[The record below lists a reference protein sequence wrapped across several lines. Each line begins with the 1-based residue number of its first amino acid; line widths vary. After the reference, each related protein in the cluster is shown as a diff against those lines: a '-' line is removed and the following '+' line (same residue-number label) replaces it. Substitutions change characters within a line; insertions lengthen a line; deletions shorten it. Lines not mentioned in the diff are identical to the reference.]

1 MVVTVKGMSIPATAD
16 LWWKNAVIYCLDV
29 ETFADSDGDGIGDFG
44 GLTRHVDDLAGL
56 GVTCIWLMP
65 FYPTAHRDDGY
76 DVTGH
81 YAIDPRLGTF
91 GDFTEFMAVA
101 SDRGL
106 RVIAD
111 LVVNHTSD
119 QHPWFQA
126 SRTSRESRYRD
137 WYVWQ
142 DEVPHD
148 GPEGVVFPGDETG
161 VWTFDTEA
169 GQYYLHRFY
178 HHQPDLNIANHAVRD
193 EIAKVIGFWLAQGL
207 AGFRVDAVP
216 FLLELDGIDQSSTS
230 TEGSE
235 IVIRPHQYLRDLRA
249 FTQRRN
255 GDAILLGEVN
265 LPFEQQRHF
274 FGDDDGDEL
283 NMLFDFIGMQAIF
296 LAMARGDAGPIVRAL
311 RDRPEIPADAAY
323 ASFLRNHDEL
333 TLDKLTEAEREEVF
347 AAFGPDPDM
356 QLYGRGLRRRLPTM
370 LGGVQQ
376 WLRMAYS
383 LMFAM
388 PGTPTLFYGEEIGMG
403 ENLAIDGRLAVRTP
417 MQWTSGP
424 AAGFTTAP
432 AEAAARPFPA
442 GEFGPEAVNV
452 AAQRTDP
459 ESLLNWF
466 ERLIRLR
473 KSAPEIGWG
482 EYRVLDAGDDAV
494 LVMQHAWGDRRA
506 ITVHNLASR
515 AAKISMPLDVESA
528 TLRDRFGSS
537 SPVPVRDG
545 TASVK
550 VPAHGYFW
558 FGVEPTS

>member
-1 MVVTVKGMSIPATAD
+1 VTGMSIPATAD
-16 LWWKNAVIYCLDV
+16 LWWKNAIIYCLDV
-29 ETFADSDGDGIGDFG
+29 QTFADSDGDGIGDFG

-65 FYPTAHRDDGY
+65 FYPTADLDDGY
-76 DVTGH
+76 DVVDH

-101 SDRGL
+101 RDRGL

-119 QHPWFQA
+119 QHAWFQA

-142 DEVPHD
+142 DEIPHD
-148 GPEGVVFPGDETG
+148 GPEGVVFPDDESG
-161 VWTFDTEA
+161 VWTFDTDA

-178 HHQPDLNIANHAVRD
+178 HHQPDLNIANHEVRD

-207 AGFRVDAVP
+207 SGFRVDAVP
-216 FLLELDGIDQSSTS
+216 FLLELEGIDDDM
-230 TEGSE
+230 G
-235 IVIRPHQYLRDLRA
+235 IHPHDYLRDLRA

-255 GDAILLGEVN
+255 GDAVLLGEVN

-283 NMLFDFIGMQAIF
+283 NMLFDFIGMQATF
-296 LAMARGDAGPIVRAL
+296 LAMARSDAGPIIRAL
-311 RDRPEIPADAAY
+311 RDRPEIPVDAAY

-333 TLDKLTEAEREEVF
+333 TLDKLTDSEREEVF

-356 QLYGRGLRRRLPTM
+356 QLFGRGLRRRLPPM
-370 LGGVQQ
+370 LGGDQQ

-388 PGTPTLFYGEEIGMG
+388 PGAPTLFYGEEIGMG
-403 ENLAIDGRLAVRTP
+403 ENLAVDGRLAVRTP
-417 MQWTSGP
+417 MQWTAGP

-432 AEAAARPFPA
+432 ASVATRPFPV
-442 GEFGPEAVNV
+442 GEFGPESVNV

-459 ESLLNWF
+459 DSLLNWF

-473 KSAPEIGWG
+473 KAAPEIGWG
-482 EYRVLDAGDDAV
+482 EWQVLDVDDDAV
-494 LVMQHAWGDRRA
+494 LVMQYRWDERTT
-506 ITVHNLASR
+506 ITVHNLAAK
-515 AAKISMPLDVESA
+515 AARVVIPLDIESA
-528 TLRDRFGSS
+528 TLSDRLGSS
-537 SPVPVRDG
+537 APIAVKDG
-545 TASVK
+545 TATVK
-550 VPAHGYFW
+550 VAAHGYLW
-558 FGVEPTS
+558 LRLEPAP

>member
-1 MVVTVKGMSIPATAD
+1 VTGMSIPATAD
-16 LWWKNAVIYCLDV
+16 LWWKNAIIYCLDV
-29 ETFADSDGDGIGDFG
+29 QTFADSDGDGIGDFG

-65 FYPTAHRDDGY
+65 FYPTADLDDGY
-76 DVTGH
+76 DVVDH

-101 SDRGL
+101 RDRGL

-119 QHPWFQA
+119 QHAWFQA

-142 DEVPHD
+142 DEIPHD
-148 GPEGVVFPGDETG
+148 GPEGVVFPDDESG
-161 VWTFDTEA
+161 VWTFDTDA

-178 HHQPDLNIANHAVRD
+178 HHQPDLNIANHEVRD

-207 AGFRVDAVP
+207 SGFRVDAVP
-216 FLLELDGIDQSSTS
+216 FLLELEGIDDDM
-230 TEGSE
+230 G
-235 IVIRPHQYLRDLRA
+235 IHPHDYLRDLRA

-255 GDAILLGEVN
+255 GDAVLLGEVN

-283 NMLFDFIGMQAIF
+283 NMLFDFIGMQATF
-296 LAMARGDAGPIVRAL
+296 LAMARSDAGPIVRAL
-311 RDRPEIPADAAY
+311 RDRPEIPVDAAY

-333 TLDKLTEAEREEVF
+333 TLDKLTDSEREEVF

-356 QLYGRGLRRRLPTM
+356 QLFGRGLRRRLPPM
-370 LGGVQQ
+370 LGGDQQ

-388 PGTPTLFYGEEIGMG
+388 PGAPTLFYGEEIGMG
-403 ENLAIDGRLAVRTP
+403 ENLAVDGRLAVRTP
-417 MQWTSGP
+417 MQWTAGP

-432 AEAAARPFPA
+432 ASVATRPFPV
-442 GEFGPEAVNV
+442 GEFGPESVNV

-459 ESLLNWF
+459 DSLLNWF

-473 KSAPEIGWG
+473 KAAPEIGWG
-482 EYRVLDAGDDAV
+482 EWQVLDVDDDAV
-494 LVMQHAWGDRRA
+494 LVMQYRWDERTT
-506 ITVHNLASR
+506 ITVHNLAAK
-515 AAKISMPLDVESA
+515 AARVVIPLDIESA
-528 TLRDRFGSS
+528 TLSDRLGSS
-537 SPVPVRDG
+537 APIAVKDG
-545 TASVK
+545 TATVK
-550 VPAHGYFW
+550 VAAHGYLW
-558 FGVEPTS
+558 LRLEPAP